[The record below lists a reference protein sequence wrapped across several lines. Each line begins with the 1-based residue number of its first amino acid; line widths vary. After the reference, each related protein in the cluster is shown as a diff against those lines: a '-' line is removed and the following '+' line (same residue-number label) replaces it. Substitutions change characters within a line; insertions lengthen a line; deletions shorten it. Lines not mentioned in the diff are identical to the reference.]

1 MSRRRK
7 NWTVIYFRMRSG
19 RVFLHPVLK
28 AFDEAE
34 FGTKNILNLRE
45 SLPSAA
51 DARYRAEAWLRERQV
66 SRSSEVLL
74 ITGRGNQSPGG
85 VSAVRAA
92 IVALLPAL
100 RRRGV
105 VTEWREHTP
114 GSFVVK
120 LASISAL
127 LDAPKRKKD
136 RALVATPADPRS
148 LTELESSTLSLLRR
162 LAVRSLESLGVRSPE
177 KFVEAEMLSK
187 FNSLAGG
194 VAPGVEGEARLRAA
208 ISAALDQLDD

>member
-1 MSRRRK
+1 
-7 NWTVIYFRMRSG
+7 MRSG
-19 RVFLHPVLK
+19 RVSLHSVWK

-34 FGTKNILNLRE
+34 FGPKNILNLRE
-45 SLPSAA
+45 SLPTAA

-66 SRSSEVLL
+66 AGTSEVLL

-105 VTEWREHTP
+105 VSEWREHTP

-120 LASISAL
+120 LGSISSL
-127 LDAPKRKKD
+127 LNAPRRKRD
-136 RALVATPADPRS
+136 RALLTTPPDPQS
-148 LTELESSTLSLLRR
+148 LAGLESSTLSLLRR
-162 LAVRSLESLGVRSPE
+162 LAVRSLESLGVRQPE
-177 KFVEAEMLSK
+177 KYVDEEMLAK
-187 FNSLAGG
+187 FNSLAGS
-194 VAPGVEGEARLRAA
+194 VAPGAEGEARLREA
-208 ISAALDQLDD
+208 ISAALEQLDE

>member
-1 MSRRRK
+1 
-7 NWTVIYFRMRSG
+7 MRSG
-19 RVFLHPVLK
+19 RVSLHSVWK

-34 FGTKNILNLRE
+34 FGPKNILNLRE

-51 DARYRAEAWLRERQV
+51 DARHRAEAWLRERQV
-66 SRSSEVLL
+66 AGTSEILL

-105 VTEWREHTP
+105 VSEWAEHTP

-120 LASISAL
+120 LGSISSL
-127 LDAPKRKKD
+127 HNAPRRKRD
-136 RALVATPADPRS
+136 RALVTTPADPQS
-148 LTELESSTLSLLRR
+148 LAGLESSTLSLLRR
-162 LAVRSLESLGVRSPE
+162 LAVRSLESLGVRQPE
-177 KFVEAEMLSK
+177 KYVDEEMLAK
-187 FNSLAGG
+187 FNSLAGS
-194 VAPGVEGEARLRAA
+194 VVPGAEGEVRLREA
-208 ISAALDQLDD
+208 ISAALEQLDE